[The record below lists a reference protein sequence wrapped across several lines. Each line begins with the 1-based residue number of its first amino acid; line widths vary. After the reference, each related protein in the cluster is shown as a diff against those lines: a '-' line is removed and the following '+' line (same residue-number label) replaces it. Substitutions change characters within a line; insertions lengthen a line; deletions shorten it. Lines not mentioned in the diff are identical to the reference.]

1 MRYDYYLHRSGGRVF
16 DYFGGIGRPYRVNV
30 LWWWVMKLAGYK
42 ATKVPVFAPIR
53 RVYIRATLA
62 QGAHRRSYKMEK
74 ILKEIYDE
82 V

>member
-1 MRYDYYLHRSGGRVF
+1 MRYDYYLHRAGGFLF
-16 DYFGGIGRPYRVNV
+16 DYWGGIGQPYRVHV
-30 LWWWVMKLAGYK
+30 LWWYIMRAAGYK
-42 ATKVPVFAPIR
+42 ATRVPAFAPIK

-62 QGAHRRSYKMEK
+62 QGAHRNSYKMEK